1 MHSIL
6 EKNNPWLILSILYDP
21 LILFLIINLISEVLP
36 RHRNATL
43 HHAIFR
49 PTKCS
54 LFKTLQLALRQA
66 GPFEEA
72 IRPILR
78 YYSCQPLQRPHS

>member
-6 EKNNPWLILSILYDP
+6 EKNDPWLILSILYDP

-43 HHAIFR
+43 HRAKFR
-49 PTKCS
+49 RK
-54 LFKTLQLALRQA
+54 K
-66 GPFEEA
+66 
-72 IRPILR
+72 IR
-78 YYSCQPLQRPHS
+78 